1 MFEEDNS
8 FWIKRHRFGRFSSKL
23 VTEPMVACCRG
34 ARVSWEANLG
44 LLHRTHGVDGVQT
57 PKAGRVLRSKDQ
69 LGQMFSCM
77 ERQMDPSYTDE
88 VNSSEV
94 TVI

>member
-1 MFEEDNS
+1 MFEEDIS

-23 VTEPMVACCRG
+23 VTETMVACCRG
-34 ARVSWEANLG
+34 VRVSWVANLG
-44 LLHRTHGVDGVQT
+44 FFHPTHGVDGVQT

-69 LGQMFSCM
+69 LGQMFSCVD
-77 ERQMDPSYTDE
+77 RQMDPSYTDE
-88 VNSSEV
+88 VNSREV